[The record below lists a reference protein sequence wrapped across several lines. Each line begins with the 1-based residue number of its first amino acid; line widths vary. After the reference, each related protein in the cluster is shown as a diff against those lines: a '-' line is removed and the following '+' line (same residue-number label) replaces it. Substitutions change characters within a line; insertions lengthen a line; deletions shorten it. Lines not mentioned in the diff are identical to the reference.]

1 MNGYRKIAV
10 IVLAVVVAAAG
21 VGWVAGSQISSPA
34 EEASRTAPP
43 AAAPILV
50 PAEERILSTDIVTRG
65 TARFGSPQQ
74 ISLAPSALKSGNPI
88 AARLPFPGT
97 ELREGDVV
105 FIASGR
111 PVFLLTGDQPSY
123 RDLGPGLKGSDV
135 RQLEEALT
143 RLGIDPGPADGTYDK
158 QTENAVVALY
168 ERAGYAPFVATAEQL
183 AAVRALQTERNSSQ
197 IDVISA
203 QEAIS
208 TAEAALNA
216 ADLAHARSLQAA
228 QDSQAALTAAVG
240 TANANDQAAAATVN
254 ARQAAL
260 NALVAADATPTP
272 QEIAV
277 AEADLAAAMADFR
290 ATQLAGDR
298 DVAIAQ
304 AAVVAANADVA
315 STLNDV
321 RAAEKAIGHTDAAL
335 AVRLQQAG
343 LVASD
348 LALATQKAGVQVPA
362 DELIFVAS
370 APVRVSES
378 VARNDQI
385 GGPLI
390 TVTNAS
396 VAIDGSLRLEE
407 AALAAPGMGV
417 EIDEPDLGIKASGVV
432 SRVADAPGTN
442 GVDGFHVYFEVI
454 VDGSPASIVGASVR
468 LTVPVESTGGT
479 VLAVPIGAVTL
490 SADGS
495 SRVQR
500 DDNGTLE
507 YVTVEPGLSA
517 DGYVAVKAL
526 DSKLE
531 PGDLVVVGFDQG
543 SSR

>member
-1 MNGYRKIAV
+1 MNGYRKVAAG
-10 IVLAVVVAAAG
+10 VLAAVVLAAG

-50 PAEERILSTDIVTRG
+50 PAEERVLSTDIVSRG

-74 ISLAPSALKSGNPI
+74 LSLAPSALKTGNPI

-97 ELREGDVV
+97 ELREGDLV
-105 FIASGR
+105 FISSGR
-111 PVFLLTGDQPSY
+111 PVFLLAGDQPSY
-123 RDLGPGLKGSDV
+123 RDLGQGLKGNDV
-135 RQLEEALT
+135 RQLEEALA
-143 RLGIDPGPADGTYDK
+143 RLGIDAGPADGVYDQ

-168 ERAGYAPFVATAEQL
+168 ERAGYSPFVATGEQL
-183 AAVRALQTERNSSQ
+183 AAVRALQTDSNNSQ

-203 QEAIS
+203 QESIG

-216 ADLAHARSLQAA
+216 ADAANARALQAV

-260 NALVAADATPTP
+260 SALVAAGATAP
-272 QEIAV
+272 EIAA
-277 AEADLAAAMADFR
+277 AEADLAVARADYQ
-290 ATQLAGDR
+290 ASQLAGNR
-298 DVAIAQ
+298 DVAAAQ
-304 AAVVAANADVA
+304 SAVTAAQADVA
-315 STLNDV
+315 STLIDV
-321 RAAEKAIGHTDAAL
+321 RAAENAIGHANAAL
-335 AVRLQQAG
+335 RVRQQQAG

-348 LALATQKAGVQVPA
+348 LALATQKAGVQLPA
-362 DELIFVAS
+362 DEVIFVAS

-378 VARNDQI
+378 VARNDVI

-390 TVTNAS
+390 TVSNAT

-407 AALAAPGMGV
+407 AALAVPGMRV
-417 EIDEPDLGIKASGVV
+417 DIDEPDLGIKASGVV

-442 GVDGFHVYFEVI
+442 GVDGFHVYFEI
-454 VDGSPASIVGASVR
+454 LVDGSPASIVGASVR

-500 DDNGTLE
+500 QGDGSLE
-507 YVTVEPGLSA
+507 FITVEPGLSA
-517 DGYVAVKAL
+517 DGYVAVTAVDKN
-526 DSKLE
+526 LE
-531 PGDLVVVGFDQG
+531 PGDLVVVGFDQ
-543 SSR
+543 SKAP

>member
-1 MNGYRKIAV
+1 MNGYRKIAAL
-10 IVLAVVVAAAG
+10 VLAVVMAAAG

-50 PAEERILSTDIVTRG
+50 PAEERVLSTDIVTRG

-74 ISLAPSALKSGNPI
+74 ISLAPSALKGGNPI

-105 FIASGR
+105 FISSGR

-143 RLGIDPGPADGTYDK
+143 RLGIDPGPVDGTYDR

-168 ERAGYAPFVATAEQL
+168 ERAGYSAFVATAEQL
-183 AAVRALQTERNSSQ
+183 AAVRALQTESNSSQ

-203 QEAIS
+203 REAVG

-216 ADLAHARSLQAA
+216 ADLAHARALQAA

-260 NALVAADATPTP
+260 NSLVAAGATP
-272 QEIAV
+272 QEIAA
-277 AEADLAAAMADFR
+277 AEADLAAARADFT

-298 DVAIAQ
+298 DVAAVQ
-304 AAVVAANADVA
+304 AAAAAANADVA

-321 RAAEKAIGHTDAAL
+321 RAAEKAIGHADAAL
-335 AVRLQQAG
+335 AVRLRQES

-362 DELIFVAS
+362 DELIFVGS

-407 AALAAPGMGV
+407 AALATPGMRV
-417 EIDEPDLGIKASGVV
+417 DIDEPDLGIKATGVV

-454 VDGSPASIVGASVR
+454 VDGSPANIVGASVR
-468 LTVPVESTGGT
+468 LTVPVESTGGS

-490 SADGS
+490 SSDGS

-500 DDNGTLE
+500 DADGTLE

-517 DGYVAVKAL
+517 DGYVAVTAV